1 MKYKIA
7 FLFFVV
13 CSLFILAL
21 ASGCGSSGSSATTTT
36 TATTTSTTTT
46 TSGGGTTTTTTATTT
61 TTSGDFGLT
70 SSAFTDGNAIP
81 LIFAYTEITGGL
93 NTSVPLAWSSP
104 PAGTLSFVLRMVDTA
119 FDPVAY
125 HWVVI
130 DIPSTTTSIA
140 SAASGTANMPSGCQ
154 EVVNDVTGLASYE
167 GPWPPS
173 GETHT
178 YQFTLYA
185 LNTAEV
191 DLDPAAAITNT
202 SFNAAVNAFT
212 LEVIT
217 LSGTFEGS

>member
-1 MKYKIA
+1 
-7 FLFFVV
+7 
-13 CSLFILAL
+13 
-21 ASGCGSSGSSATTTT
+21 
-36 TATTTSTTTT
+36 
-46 TSGGGTTTTTTATTT
+46 
-61 TTSGDFGLT
+61 
-70 SSAFTDGNAIP
+70 
-81 LIFAYTEITGGL
+81 
-93 NTSVPLAWSSP
+93 
-104 PAGTLSFVLRMVDTA
+104 MVDTA

-130 DIPSTTTSIA
+130 DIPSTATSIA
-140 SAASGTANMPSGCQ
+140 SGASGTANMPSGCQ

-191 DLDPAAAITNT
+191 DLDPAAAITDTN
-202 SFNAAVNAFT
+202 FNAAVNGFT